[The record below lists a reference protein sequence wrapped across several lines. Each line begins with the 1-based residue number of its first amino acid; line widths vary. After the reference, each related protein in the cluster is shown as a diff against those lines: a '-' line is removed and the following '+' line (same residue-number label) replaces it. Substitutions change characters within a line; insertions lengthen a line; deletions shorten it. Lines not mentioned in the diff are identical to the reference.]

1 MNRVKIN
8 LLKQKKG
15 GTQSRAHPF
24 SIHSSLLCQRFN
36 SYQCLLTKIAIDLRC
51 FINRHNCKAILNRCA
66 CWFD

>member
-36 SYQCLLTKIAIDLRC
+36 SYQSTYQ
-51 FINRHNCKAILNRCA
+51 NSH
-66 CWFD
+66 